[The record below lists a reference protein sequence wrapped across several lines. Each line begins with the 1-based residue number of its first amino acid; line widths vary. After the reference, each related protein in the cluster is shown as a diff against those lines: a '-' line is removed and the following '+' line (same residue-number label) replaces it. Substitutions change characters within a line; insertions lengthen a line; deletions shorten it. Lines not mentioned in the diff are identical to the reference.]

1 MIYCQIFG
9 TNLRYVRIKGLETL
23 NFYGKVMKKLIILLG
38 IVLMPMIAEAQVAKF
53 KAMFTLNFIRYI
65 GWPETA
71 KQGDFVV
78 GVVRDKELAD
88 WLRDQS
94 AGKKFGF
101 QDVVI
106 KEFRSAEEVVDCQVV
121 YISGNV
127 NYAKYAGDIANKV
140 KKETLIITEAE
151 GATTSGSMINFVV
164 RDEKLKFELHK
175 GNAAKS
181 GIQFSSKME
190 TMTNAINL

>member
-1 MIYCQIFG
+1 MEHIFLMLV
-9 TNLRYVRIKGLETL
+9 TKSWKHLI
-23 NFYGKVMKKLIILLG
+23 YGKVMKKLFILIG

-65 GWPETA
+65 GWPEAA

-101 QDVVI
+101 QEVVV

-121 YISGNV
+121 YVSANV
-127 NYAKYAGDIANKV
+127 NYSKSAATIASKV
-140 KKETLIITEAE
+140 KSETLIITESE
-151 GATTSGSMINFVV
+151 GATNAGSMINFVV

-175 GNAAKS
+175 GNASKS
-181 GIQFSSKME
+181 GIQFSNKLE
-190 TMTNAINL
+190 TMSNAINL

>member
-1 MIYCQIFG
+1 
-9 TNLRYVRIKGLETL
+9 
-23 NFYGKVMKKLIILLG
+23 MKKLIILLG
-38 IVLMPMIAEAQVAKF
+38 IVLMPMFAEAQVAKF

-106 KEFRSAEEVVDCQVV
+106 KEFRSAEEISDCQVV
-121 YISGNV
+121 YISANV
-127 NYAKYAGDIANKV
+127 NYAKYAADITNKV

-151 GATTSGSMINFVV
+151 GATNSGSMINFVV
-164 RDEKLKFELHK
+164 REDKLKFELHK
-175 GNAAKS
+175 GNASKS
-181 GIQFSSKME
+181 GIQFSSKLE

>member
-1 MIYCQIFG
+1 
-9 TNLRYVRIKGLETL
+9 
-23 NFYGKVMKKLIILLG
+23 MKKLIILLG
-38 IVLMPMIAEAQVAKF
+38 IVLMPMFAEAQVAKF

-106 KEFRSAEEVVDCQVV
+106 KEFRSAEEISDCQVV
-121 YISGNV
+121 YISANV
-127 NYAKYAGDIANKV
+127 NYAKYAADITNKV

-151 GATTSGSMINFVV
+151 GATNSGSMINFVV
-164 RDEKLKFELHK
+164 REDKLKFKLHK
-175 GNAAKS
+175 GNASKS
-181 GIQFSSKME
+181 GIQFSSKLE

>member
-1 MIYCQIFG
+1 
-9 TNLRYVRIKGLETL
+9 
-23 NFYGKVMKKLIILLG
+23 MKKLIILLG
-38 IVLMPMIAEAQVAKF
+38 IVLMPMFAEAQVAKF

-106 KEFRSAEEVVDCQVV
+106 KEFRSA
-121 YISGNV
+121 
-127 NYAKYAGDIANKV
+127 
-140 KKETLIITEAE
+140 
-151 GATTSGSMINFVV
+151 
-164 RDEKLKFELHK
+164 
-175 GNAAKS
+175 
-181 GIQFSSKME
+181 
-190 TMTNAINL
+190 